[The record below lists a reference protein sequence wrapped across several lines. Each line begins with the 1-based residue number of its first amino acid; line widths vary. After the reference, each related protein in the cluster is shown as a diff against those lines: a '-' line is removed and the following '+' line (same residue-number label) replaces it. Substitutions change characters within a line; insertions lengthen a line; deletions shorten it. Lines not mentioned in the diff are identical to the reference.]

1 MEIYYGIVF
10 FVFGL
15 VFGSFFNVVG
25 YRLPKGESLL
35 YPSSHCPN
43 CNHELNWY
51 ELIPV
56 FSYLFLGC
64 KCLKCKKKIS
74 PFYMIFEL
82 LTGILFLLS
91 YLIFGLSIKTL
102 IAVTLSSILIITMI
116 SDFLFYIIEDK
127 VLIVGGILLII
138 ELLFFYGFNDSNSFK
153 TIEALKQIGFSILD
167 GLIMFSIM
175 YLIKL
180 MGDFMFKKESMGG
193 GDIKLMFIFGLTLGI
208 INSIISIFLA
218 SIIALPIAIIFMKL
232 KSTHEIP
239 FGPFL
244 SMAALML
251 FFSQLDIIKLL
262 TF

>member
-1 MEIYYGIVF
+1 MEIYYSIMF
-10 FVFGL
+10 FIFGL

-35 YPSSHCPN
+35 HPSSHCPN

-82 LTGILFLLS
+82 LTGILFLTS
-91 YLIFGLSIKTL
+91 YLIFGLSIKTI
-102 IAVTLSSILIITMI
+102 IALTLSSILVITMI

-127 VLIVGGILLII
+127 VLIIGGILLIV
-138 ELLFFYGFNDSNSFK
+138 ELFIYYGFLDSSTFLIVDAFK
-153 TIEALKQIGFSILD
+153 NTGIAILN
-167 GLIMFSIM
+167 GIIMFIIM

-193 GDIKLMFIFGLTLGI
+193 GDIKLMFIFGLTIGI
-208 INSIISIFLA
+208 VNSVVTIFLA
-218 SIIALPIAIIFMKL
+218 SIIALPIAIIIMNL

-244 SMAALML
+244 SIAALIL
-251 FFSQLDIIKLL
+251 FFSEIDIIELL
-262 TF
+262 TI

>member
-10 FVFGL
+10 FIFGL
-15 VFGSFFNVVG
+15 MFGSFFNVVG
-25 YRLPKGESLL
+25 YRLPKGESLM

-43 CNHELNWY
+43 CNHKLNWY

-91 YLIFGLSIKTL
+91 YFIFGFSIKTI
-102 IAVTLSSILIITMI
+102 IALTLSSILIITMI

-127 VLIVGGILLII
+127 VLIVGAILLIV
-138 ELLFFYGFNDSNSFK
+138 ELFFYHGFNDNSMFD
-153 TIEALKQIGFSILD
+153 ALKALKETGINILN
-167 GLIMFSIM
+167 GIIMFGIM

-180 MGDFMFKKESMGG
+180 MGDFLFKKESMGG

-208 INSIISIFLA
+208 INSIVSIFLA
-218 SIIALPIAIIFMKL
+218 SVIALPIAIIFMKL

-244 SMAALML
+244 SIAALIL
-251 FFSQLDIIKLL
+251 FFSEIDIIKLL

>member
-1 MEIYYGIVF
+1 MEIYFNIMF
-10 FVFGL
+10 FTFGL

-25 YRLPKGESLL
+25 YRLPKGQSLL

-74 PFYMIFEL
+74 PFYMVFEL
-82 LTGILFLLS
+82 LTGILFLMS
-91 YLIFGLSIKTL
+91 YLVFGLSIKTI
-102 IAVTLSSILIITMI
+102 IAVTLSSILVITMI

-138 ELLFFYGFNDSNSFK
+138 ELFIYYGYLDGSSFNIMSS
-153 TIEALKQIGFSILD
+153 LKSTGFSILD
-167 GLIMFSIM
+167 GIIMFGVM

-180 MGDFMFKKESMGG
+180 MGDFIFKKESMGG
-193 GDIKLMFIFGLTLGI
+193 GDIKLMFIFGLTIGI
-208 INSIISIFLA
+208 INSIVTIFLA
-218 SIIALPIAIIFMKL
+218 SIIALPVAIIIMNL

-244 SMAALML
+244 SMAALIL
-251 FFSQLDIIKLL
+251 FFSQIDIIELL
-262 TF
+262 AI